1 MLINKIKKIFLILNI
16 LFILSGII
24 NFVFAQGGGGTTGG
38 GGVVREIPNPLE
50 GKCNQLDCVIAGI
63 ISKLA
68 QLAIPVVVIMV
79 LIGGFQI
86 LTSGGNEEKIR
97 TGKTTLWWAVIGYI
111 VILLANG
118 LVLIIQSILK
128 S

>member
-1 MLINKIKKIFLILNI
+1 MIFYD
-16 LFILSGII
+16 
-24 NFVFAQGGGGTTGG
+24 FVFAQDGGGTTGG
-38 GGVVREIPNPLE
+38 GGVVRQIPNPLE
-50 GKCNQLDCVIAGI
+50 GECNQLNCVIAGI

-68 QLAIPVVVIMV
+68 RLAIPVVVIMV

-97 TGKTTLWWAVIGYI
+97 NGKTTLWWAVIGYI

>member
-1 MLINKIKKIFLILNI
+1 MFEKIKTIFIIIFLIYGFMI
-16 LFILSGII
+16 FYD
-24 NFVFAQGGGGTTGG
+24 FVFAQGGGGTTGG
-38 GGVVREIPNPLE
+38 GGVVRQIPNPLE
-50 GKCNQLDCVIAGI
+50 GECNQLNCVIAGI